1 MRVAVLGAGSMG
13 GMHARLLGAMP
24 EVDELLVVDAD
35 AERAASVARAAG
47 GTDVR
52 RPEALDGADAV
63 VIALPPELHAAAV
76 EEVVAR
82 RLPALCEKP
91 LTEDVASSRRLVE
104 LVESRGAHVEMGF
117 QRRHDPAFAS
127 VRASIADGS
136 AGRLH
141 LVRLTALDPRGDH
154 RAPESWPVTEAAP
167 IFLHSSVH
175 DFDVARW
182 LTGAEVVEVTADG
195 STRDGQRPD
204 DPRGIETATVGM
216 RFSNGTLA
224 TLDASW
230 LHPGGYDVRAEVLAD
245 RLHATVG
252 LGPRTPARH
261 LDWTDAAATAAGGP
275 TGWTGYLE
283 RFEVAYG
290 LELQAFLAAVRG
302 QLPPA
307 SSVRD
312 GLEALRVAVAA
323 TRSFE
328 ERRTVRLDE
337 MA

>member
-24 EVDELLVVDAD
+24 DVEVLVVDAD
-35 AERAASVARAAG
+35 AGRAAG
-47 GTDVR
+47 VATDCGGAAA
-52 RPEALDGADAV
+52 EWSAALARANAV
-63 VIALPPELHAAAV
+63 VIALPPELHAAALEEIV
-76 EEVVAR
+76 ER
-82 RLPALCEKP
+82 DLPALCEKP
-91 LTEDVASSRRLVE
+91 LTEQVGTSRRLVE
-104 LVESRGAHVEMGF
+104 LVESRAAHVEMGF

-127 VRASIADGS
+127 ARASIADGS

-154 RAPESWPVTEAAP
+154 RPPESWPVTEAAP

-195 STRDGQRPD
+195 STRDGRRPD

-230 LHPGGYDVRAEVLAD
+230 LHPGGYDIRAEILAD

-261 LDWTDAAATAAGGP
+261 LDWTDAGAPATGS
-275 TGWTGYLE
+275 WIGYLQ
-283 RFEVAYG
+283 RFEEAYR

-302 QLPPA
+302 ERPP
-307 SSVRD
+307 SSTVRD

-323 TRSFE
+323 TRSFV
-328 ERRTVRLDE
+328 ERRTVSLDE
-337 MA
+337 VA